1 MARKKRKKPIPTPHP
16 QPAAGQ
22 YVDWALDDDGHLVA
36 VDEVEHLLAIERPDG
51 RFTFVGREGSEPGC
65 FRYPRAI
72 EILDGIAY
80 VVDSWNHRVQM
91 YDVVLWKL
99 VGTFGE
105 FGAGRGQ
112 FFCPSSIVAISRE
125 AASHWLCIADTNNNR
140 ISFHSRDGSCLFT
153 TDLGGTRYPSKVRTR
168 DGFLQVQYEDG
179 EWARLVG

>member
-22 YVDWALDDDGHLVA
+22 YVDWALDDDGLLVA
-36 VDEVEHLLAIERPDG
+36 VDEVEHRLAIERPDG